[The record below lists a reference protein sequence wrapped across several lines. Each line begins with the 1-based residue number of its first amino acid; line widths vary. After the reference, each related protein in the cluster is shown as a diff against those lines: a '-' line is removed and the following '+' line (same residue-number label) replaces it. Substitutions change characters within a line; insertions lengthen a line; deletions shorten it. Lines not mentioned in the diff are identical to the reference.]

1 MEIYILRITDN
12 QIVKKDC
19 KIFSPYTQ
27 FKNKGFEFEDTKK
40 TQKCPVVID
49 DQNKNIVSS
58 MNWKRYL
65 FDFDP
70 HYRDQNLIFVYDQ
83 NQKKF
88 LTNEIFVKIA
98 NIINDDYLR

>member
-1 MEIYILRITDN
+1 
-12 QIVKKDC
+12 
-19 KIFSPYTQ
+19 
-27 FKNKGFEFEDTKK
+27 
-40 TQKCPVVID
+40 
-49 DQNKNIVSS
+49 

-65 FDFDP
+65 FGFDP